1 MKLKNLKIYKN
12 EIRKAPHARS
22 IKGVENLAKYR
33 GSQCG
38 KKFAEAFE
46 LLRDVN

>member
-1 MKLKNLKIYKN
+1 MKSVKHHTQGQL
-12 EIRKAPHARS
+12 
-22 IKGVENLAKYR
+22 KGVENLAKYR